1 MESIIQAADS
11 QTLPDEAQLKR
22 QELMDAKASV
32 DEATR
37 QLKSESHHSHVPSFF
52 LCFCFIRCYYDSD
65 RRYCSTGV
73 VDSIE
78 DLTRK
83 TRDIKNAK
91 EELKVIVYA
100 PLTLLASK
108 GYMEC

>member
-1 MESIIQAADS
+1 MRQQDS
-11 QTLPDEAQLKR
+11 LKVR
-22 QELMDAKASV
+22 ASTHMFQV
-32 DEATR
+32 
-37 QLKSESHHSHVPSFF
+37 FF